1 MGTPKFKASGWT
13 AADIPSQLGRTAIV
27 TGANSGLGF
36 YTALELGR
44 AGASVTLAVRTLAKG
59 EEAKAKM
66 LALAPEADLTIAELD
81 VASLASVKKFAADWQ
96 KKNKNGLDLL
106 INNAGVM
113 AIPKRTTVDGF
124 EMQFGT
130 NHLGHFALTGQLLPA
145 LAKRPGSRV
154 VNVSSTAHRAGT
166 MDWDDLMG
174 EKSYSP
180 WRRYGQSKLANL
192 LFTSELNSR
201 LAAAGLDVTAM
212 TAHPG
217 YAATNLASVAPD
229 MKGTRAEGL
238 ERRLMDWGA
247 RTIAQPAEWGAL
259 PTLYAATVVDLPGD
273 SFIGPDGFGGQT
285 GYPKIAQRTKKAQ
298 SGEDARHL
306 WSVSEQL
313 TNVTYEFA
321 GSPRK

>member
-1 MGTPKFKASGWT
+1 MGTPKYKESGWT
-13 AADIPSQLGRTAIV
+13 AKDIPSQQGRNVIV
-27 TGANSGLGF
+27 TGANSGLGYF
-36 YTALELGR
+36 TTLELAR
-44 AGASVTLAVRTLAKG
+44 SGAAVTMAVRSVAMG
-59 EEAKAKM
+59 EAARDEI
-66 LALAPEADLTIAELD
+66 LALVPHAKLSVAELD
-81 VASLASVKKFAADWQ
+81 VSSLSSVRKFAADWQ
-96 KKNKNGLDLL
+96 KKNNDGLDLL

-113 AIPKRTTVDGF
+113 AIPRRTTVDGF

-166 MDWDDLMG
+166 MDWNDLMG
-174 EKSYSP
+174 EKNYNP

-201 LAAAGLDVTAM
+201 LAAAGLDMKSMA
-212 TAHPG
+212 AHPG

-229 MKGTRAEGL
+229 MKGTRSKGL

-259 PTLYAATVVDLPGD
+259 PTLYAATVVNLPGN

-285 GYPKIAQRTKKAQ
+285 GYPKIAQRNKKAQ
-298 SGEDARHL
+298 NTEDARRL
-306 WSVSEQL
+306 WSVSEEL
-313 TNVTYEFA
+313 TGVWA
-321 GSPRK
+321 ALSRR

>member
-13 AADIPSQLGRTAIV
+13 AKDIPSQVGRTAIV
-27 TGANSGLGF
+27 TGANSGLGY
-36 YTALELGR
+36 YTALELAR
-44 AGASVTLAVRTLAKG
+44 AGASVTMAVRTLAKG
-59 EEAKAKM
+59 EKAKAE
-66 LALAPEADLTIAELD
+66 LLELAPGADLTVVELD

-96 KKNKNGLDLL
+96 KKNKTGLDLL

-113 AIPKRTTVDGF
+113 AIPRRVTVDGF
-124 EMQFGT
+124 EMQLGT
-130 NHLGHFALTGQLLPA
+130 NHLGHFALTAQLLPA

-166 MDWDDLMG
+166 MDWNDLMG

-192 LFTSELNSR
+192 LFTSELNAR
-201 LAAAGLDVTAM
+201 LEQAGLNITSMA
-212 TAHPG
+212 AHPG

-247 RTIAQPAEWGAL
+247 RTIAQPADWGAL
-259 PTLYAATVVDLPGD
+259 PTLYAATVVDLPGN

-285 GYPKIAQRTKKAQ
+285 GYPHLAKRNKKAQ
-298 SGEDARHL
+298 NIADARRL

-313 TNVTYEFA
+313 TGVTFDFGA
-321 GSPRK
+321 SARK

>member
-1 MGTPKFKASGWT
+1 VGTPKFKASGWT
-13 AADIPSQLGRTAIV
+13 ANSIPNQTGRTAIV
-27 TGANSGLGF
+27 TGANSGLGYF
-36 YTALELGR
+36 TALELAR
-44 AGASVTLAVRTLAKG
+44 SGASVTLAVRTLAKG
-59 EEAKAKM
+59 EVAREEM
-66 LALAPEADLTIAELD
+66 LTLAPGADLTVVELD
-81 VASLASVKKFAADWQ
+81 VASLASVNTFAADWQ
-96 KKNKNGLDLL
+96 KKNKTGLDLL

-113 AIPKRTTVDGF
+113 AIPRRTTVDGF

-166 MDWDDLMG
+166 MDWNDLMG
-174 EKSYSP
+174 EKNYSP

-285 GYPKIAQRTKKAQ
+285 GYPKIAQRNKKAQ
-298 SGEDARHL
+298 SVGDARRL
-306 WSVSEQL
+306 WSVSEEL
-313 TNVTYEFA
+313 TGVTYDFEA
-321 GSPRK
+321 SARK

>member
-1 MGTPKFKASGWT
+1 MGTPKFKKSGWT
-13 AADIPSQLGRTAIV
+13 AKDIPSQQGRNVIV
-27 TGANSGLGF
+27 TGANSGLGYF
-36 YTALELGR
+36 TTLELAR
-44 AGASVTLAVRTLAKG
+44 SGAAVTMAVRSVAKG
-59 EEAKAKM
+59 EAARDEI
-66 LALAPEADLTIAELD
+66 LALVPHAKLSVAELD
-81 VASLASVKKFAADWQ
+81 VSSLSSVRKFAADWQ
-96 KKNKNGLDLL
+96 KKNKDGLDLL

-113 AIPKRTTVDGF
+113 AIPRRTTVDGF

-166 MDWDDLMG
+166 MDWNDLMG
-174 EKSYSP
+174 EKNYNP

-201 LAAAGLDVTAM
+201 LAAAGLDVKSMA
-212 TAHPG
+212 AHPG

-229 MKGTRAEGL
+229 MKGTRAKGL

-247 RTIAQPAEWGAL
+247 RTVAQPAEWGAL
-259 PTLYAATVVDLPGD
+259 PTLYAATVVNLPGN

-285 GYPKIAQRTKKAQ
+285 GYPKNAQRNKKAQ
-298 SGEDARHL
+298 NTEDARRL
-306 WSVSEQL
+306 WSVSEEL
-313 TNVTYEFA
+313 TGVWA
-321 GSPRK
+321 ALSQR

>member
-1 MGTPKFKASGWT
+1 MGTPKFKPSGWT
-13 AADIPSQLGRTAIV
+13 AENIPDQTGRTAIV

-36 YTALELGR
+36 FTALELGR
-44 AGASVTLAVRTLAKG
+44 AGAAVTLAVRSLDKG
-59 EEAKAKM
+59 VKAKSE
-66 LALAPEADLTIAELD
+66 LCALAPAADFTVVELD
-81 VASLASVKKFAADWQ
+81 VASLASIQKFATEWQ
-96 KKNKNGLDLL
+96 KKNKSGLDLL

-113 AIPKRTTVDGF
+113 AIPRRTTVDGF

-145 LAKRPGSRV
+145 LAKRSGSRV

-166 MDWDDLMG
+166 MDWNDLMG

-192 LFTSELNSR
+192 LYTSELNAR
-201 LAAAGLDVTAM
+201 LEAAGLNVTSMA
-212 TAHPG
+212 AHPG

-247 RTIAQPAEWGAL
+247 RTIAQPADWGAL
-259 PTLYAATVVDLPGD
+259 PTLYAATVVDLPGN

-285 GYPKIAQRTKKAQ
+285 GYPKIAARNKKAQ
-298 SGEDARHL
+298 SVEDARYL
-306 WSVSEQL
+306 WSVSEKL
-313 TNVTYEFA
+313 TGVTYDFV
-321 GSPRK
+321 GSARK

>member
-13 AADIPSQLGRTAIV
+13 AKDMPNQTGRTVIV
-27 TGANSGLGF
+27 TGANSGLGYF
-36 YTALELGR
+36 TALELAR
-44 AGASVTLAVRTLAKG
+44 SGASVTLAVRTLDKG
-59 EEAKAKM
+59 EKAKAEM
-66 LALAPEADLTIAELD
+66 LVLAPGADLSVAELD

-96 KKNKNGLDLL
+96 KQNKTGVDLL

-113 AIPKRTTVDGF
+113 AIPRRTTVDGF

-130 NHLGHFALTGQLLPA
+130 NHLGHFALTAALLPA
-145 LAKRPGSRV
+145 LAMRPGSRV

-166 MDWDDLMG
+166 MDWHDLMG

-192 LFTSELNSR
+192 LFTSELNAR
-201 LAAAGLDVTAM
+201 LADAGLPITAM
-212 TAHPG
+212 AAHPG

-229 MKGTRAEGL
+229 MKGTRAEGV

-259 PTLYAATVVDLPGD
+259 PTLYAATVVNLPGN
-273 SFIGPDGFGGQT
+273 SFIGPDGFAAQT
-285 GYPKIAQRTKKAQ
+285 GYPHIAKRNKKAQ
-298 SGEDARHL
+298 SLEDARHL
-306 WSVSEQL
+306 WTVSELL
-313 TNVTYEFA
+313 TGVTYDFA
-321 GSPRK
+321 AVARK